1 MMTTKLIVPVSIM
14 MYFLTNQI
22 LLADELCDY
31 MTAEEI
37 SQFAVAHLDDWKGS
51 ILMQSSFSPEST
63 EDSKFVQERPFP
75 VYTITSESIQNY
87 ATQGTFESTLT
98 PRGMWY
104 VPVSTT
110 DSLLEIH
117 CQDGSLDIA
126 GFISNSQ
133 IAKQINRLSEQVDL
147 ALVKNWMVKIETTQH
162 FFLALESNTETLIYP
177 LITSFPNQY
186 ITLKPIDNLGGYKAS
201 EVLLLIATE
210 FLKTA
215 NAVSI
220 SPELNI
226 HIPKAFYEND
236 PVAGGFPPTLWVNM
250 KYLPNSENQLLFE
263 VTEYGPN
270 GNGFTR

>member
-1 MMTTKLIVPVSIM
+1 MMTTKLLVPVSIM

-22 LLADELCDY
+22 LLADELCDH

-63 EDSKFVQERPFP
+63 EYSKFVQERPFP

-98 PRGMWY
+98 LRGMWY
-104 VPVSTT
+104 VPVLTT

-117 CQDGSLDIA
+117 CQAGSLDIT
-126 GFISNSQ
+126 GLMSNSQ
-133 IAKQINRLSEQVDL
+133 MAEQINKLSEQVDL
-147 ALVKNWMVKIETTQH
+147 ALTKNWMVRIEPTYR

-177 LITSFPNQY
+177 LADSFNQY
-186 ITLKPIDNLGGYKAS
+186 ITLKPIDSLGGYKAS

-226 HIPKAFYEND
+226 HIPKAFYEEE

-250 KYLPNSENQLLFE
+250 KYLPNSENRLLFE